1 MSGASLIG
9 AVFAFLAGS
18 LVAMQAPINAMLA
31 RAMGSTALAAT
42 VSFMAGLIVLGV
54 ISAATVR
61 HIDPAWRDA
70 PLWLFFAGGCLG
82 AMFVASIIVLTPQ
95 LGAARMLAL
104 VVAGQL
110 ATGLVI
116 DHFGWFGLAVQ
127 EISVGRIAGALAVIA
142 GAVLLS
148 SS

>member
-1 MSGASLIG
+1 MSGAIG

-31 RAMGSTALAAT
+31 RALGSTILAASM
-42 VSFMAGLIVLGV
+42 SFLAGLIVLGAV
-54 ISAATVR
+54 SAATVR
-61 HIDPAWRDA
+61 GVDPVWRET
-70 PLWLFFAGGCLG
+70 PLWLFVAGGCLG

-110 ATGLVI
+110 ATGLMI

-127 EISVGRIAGALAVIA
+127 EISVGRVAGALVVIA

-148 SS
+148 FS